1 MMHRVKFKT
10 AVSQFRTTLA
20 VVLLCAT
27 APGGLAISQTNT
39 IEEQRLK
46 AVEDELK
53 ATEAEKARLQA
64 LQDNTA
70 RELSSIRNAMIA
82 MAADVQTQEAALNEL
97 EAKVSALEHE
107 EVALKAKLGVRDEQ
121 MQRVAMAL
129 QRMALRP
136 TDAVTLSPLQPDDA
150 VRTAILLRTVIPEV
164 QGSAKA
170 LEGDLARLY
179 NVRGEIEGQQ
189 QKIAMAAAGLLD
201 KRRALEARE
210 QDKLKLQ
217 AQVTS
222 ASSEA
227 LAKSRRLADEA
238 RDVKDLVAKVLAAR
252 AAEAKKAEAAKEAAA
267 KAAAEQAKSRIVLKP
282 PPGVGKPTT
291 PEAQVASAPA
301 DGQPKPTPTD
311 LRPFS
316 QARGTMPY
324 PAQGTLKRRY
334 GEAGEEPTAMTK
346 GIVIAA
352 RNGGQVVAPFDGVVA
367 FAGPFRGYGLLL
379 IIEHSE
385 GYHTLLSG
393 LGRIDCVLDQRV
405 FAGEPVGIMNAESSA
420 DLYVELRQNG
430 QPVNPVP
437 WLVSRT
443 SGKSNG

>member
-1 MMHRVKFKT
+1 VSRFK
-10 AVSQFRTTLA
+10 TTLA
-20 VVLLCAT
+20 ILLLCAI
-27 APGGLAISQTNT
+27 APSTHAIAQTNT
-39 IEEQRLK
+39 TEEQRLK

-53 ATEAEKARLQA
+53 TIEAEKARLQA
-64 LQDNTA
+64 LQDTTA
-70 RELSSIRNAMIA
+70 RELSNIRNTMIA
-82 MAADVQTQEAALNEL
+82 MAADVQTQEAALSEF
-97 EAKVSALEHE
+97 EAKVSALENE
-107 EVALKAKLGVRDEQ
+107 ESALKAKLGARDEQ
-121 MQRVAMAL
+121 IQRVAMAL

-150 VRTAILLRTVIPEV
+150 VRTAILLRAVIPEV
-164 QGSAKA
+164 QVSAKT

-179 NVRGEIEGQQ
+179 QVRGEIEGQQ
-189 QKIAMAAAGLLD
+189 QQIASAAASLLD

-217 AQVTS
+217 AQVTT
-222 ASSEA
+222 ASGEA
-227 LAKSRRLADEA
+227 VAKSQRLADEA
-238 RDVKDLVAKVLAAR
+238 RDLKDLVAKVLAAR
-252 AAEAKKAEAAKEAAA
+252 ATEAKKQAEAAAAA
-267 KAAAEQAKSRIVLKP
+267 KAEAEKANARIVLRPPPGLAKP
-282 PPGVGKPTT
+282 PPPSQTASTPTNA
-291 PEAQVASAPA
+291 PSKGAPA
-301 DGQPKPTPTD
+301 D

-316 QARGTMPY
+316 QARGTMPF

-334 GEAGEEPTAMTK
+334 GEAADEPAALSK

-352 RNGGQVVAPFDGVVA
+352 RNGGQVIAPFDGVVA

-405 FAGEPVGIMNAESSA
+405 FAGEPVGTMNTESSA

-430 QPVNPVP
+430 QPVNPLP
-437 WLVSRT
+437 WLVSRNV
-443 SGKSNG
+443 GKSNG

>member
-1 MMHRVKFKT
+1 VLR
-10 AVSQFRTTLA
+10 FRTIVA
-20 VVLLCAT
+20 VVALCAG
-27 APGGLAISQTNT
+27 APSFAILAQMDST
-39 IEEQRLK
+39 EEQRLK
-46 AVEDELK
+46 AVEDELT
-53 ATEAEKARLQA
+53 ATEAEKTRLQA
-64 LQDNTA
+64 LQESAT
-70 RELSSIRNAMIA
+70 RELATIRSAMIA
-82 MAADVQTQEAALNEL
+82 MAADVQTQEASLNEFESKL
-97 EAKVSALEHE
+97 SALESE
-107 EVALKAKLGVRDEQ
+107 EATLKAKLGVRDEQ

-150 VRTAILLRTVIPEV
+150 VRTAILLRATIPEV
-164 QGSAKA
+164 QVSARA

-179 NVRGEIEGQQ
+179 QVRGEIEGQQ
-189 QKIAMAAAGLLD
+189 QKIASAAAGLID

-217 AQVTS
+217 VQFAT

-227 LAKSRRLADEA
+227 IAKSQRLADEA
-238 RDVKDLVAKVLAAR
+238 RDLKDLVSKVLAAR
-252 AAEAKKAEAAKEAAA
+252 ALEAKKQADAAKAAAA
-267 KAAAEQAKSRIVLKP
+267 KAAADQANARVVLKP
-282 PPGVGKPTT
+282 PPDVTKPPAPQSQT
-291 PEAQVASAPA
+291 ASAPA
-301 DGQPKPTPTD
+301 NTPTKASPAD

-316 QARGTMPY
+316 QARGTMPF

-334 GEAGEEPTAMTK
+334 GDAGDEPAALSK

-405 FAGEPVGIMNAESSA
+405 FAGEPVGTMNTESSA

-430 QPVNPVP
+430 QPVNPLP

-443 SGKSNG
+443 TGKSNG

>member
-1 MMHRVKFKT
+1 VLR
-10 AVSQFRTTLA
+10 FRTIVA
-20 VVLLCAT
+20 VVALCAG
-27 APGGLAISQTNT
+27 APSFAIFAQTDGT
-39 IEEQRLK
+39 EEQRLK

-53 ATEAEKARLQA
+53 ATEAEKTRLQA
-64 LQDNTA
+64 LQESAT
-70 RELSSIRNAMIA
+70 RELATIRNAMIA
-82 MAADVQTQEAALNEL
+82 MAADVQTQEASLSEFESKL
-97 EAKVSALEHE
+97 SALESE
-107 EVALKAKLGVRDEQ
+107 ESALKAKLGVRDEQ

-150 VRTAILLRTVIPEV
+150 VRTAILLRATIPEV
-164 QGSAKA
+164 QVSARA
-170 LEGDLARLY
+170 LEGDLALLY
-179 NVRGEIEGQQ
+179 QVRGEIEGQQ
-189 QKIAMAAAGLLD
+189 QKIASAAAGLID

-217 AQVTS
+217 MQFTT

-227 LAKSRRLADEA
+227 IAKSQRLADEA
-238 RDVKDLVAKVLAAR
+238 RDLKDLVSKVLAAR
-252 AAEAKKAEAAKEAAA
+252 ALEAKKQADAAKAAAA
-267 KAAAEQAKSRIVLKP
+267 KAAAEQANARVVLKP
-282 PPGVGKPTT
+282 PPGVTKPPAPQSQT
-291 PEAQVASAPA
+291 ASAPA
-301 DGQPKPTPTD
+301 NTPTKATPTD

-316 QARGTMPY
+316 QARGTMPF

-334 GEAGEEPTAMTK
+334 GDASDEPAALSK

-405 FAGEPVGIMNAESSA
+405 FAGEPVGTMNTESSA

-430 QPVNPVP
+430 QPVNPLP

-443 SGKSNG
+443 AGKSNG